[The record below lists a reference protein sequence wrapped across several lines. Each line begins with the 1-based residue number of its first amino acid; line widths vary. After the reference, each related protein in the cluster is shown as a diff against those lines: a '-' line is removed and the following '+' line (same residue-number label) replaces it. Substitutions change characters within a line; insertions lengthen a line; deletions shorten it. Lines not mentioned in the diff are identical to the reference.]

1 MQSVPFYLD
10 MSLAGEVLGEELNLV
25 DHGPE
30 PLLVG
35 RVLGPKLPAREVVK
49 MACKLCLNN

>member
-1 MQSVPFYLD
+1 

-49 MACKLCLNN
+49 MAYKIIMLDN